1 MVSQRPFFLSFS
13 QERRGKKSLGDLP
26 RSFFP
31 NGNDLLKCFHVSW
44 CFFMFEDLAAAQQTQ
59 TLMKRFNEMKAN
71 FFSLLMTLSFSKSR
85 PLLSGAKCCFV
96 GPGNCLLK
104 DGEGAIAERSEGA
117 GKDNRSLWPVIFCRG
132 LVRATRDF
140 GNSAMVS

>member
-1 MVSQRPFFLSFS
+1 MTDNGVTKTLFSFFFARK
-13 QERRGKKSLGDLP
+13 ERKKSLGDPP

-71 FFSLLMTLSFSKSR
+71 FFSLLMTLSFSKFR
-85 PLLSGAKCCFV
+85 PFCREPNVASLGFV
-96 GPGNCLLK
+96 GNCLLK
-104 DGEGAIAERSEGA
+104 NGEGAIAERSEGA
-117 GKDNRSLWPVIFCRG
+117 GKDNRSLWPVIF
-132 LVRATRDF
+132 
-140 GNSAMVS
+140 